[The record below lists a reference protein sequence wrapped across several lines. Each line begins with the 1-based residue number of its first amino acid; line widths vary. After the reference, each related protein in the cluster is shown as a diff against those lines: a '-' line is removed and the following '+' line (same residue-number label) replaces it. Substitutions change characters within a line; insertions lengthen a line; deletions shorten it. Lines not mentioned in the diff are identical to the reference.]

1 MKWCGEN
8 KDSLIISKEEREKIS
23 SQEAK
28 LSASISKVKLVAVS
42 NVLLN
47 VLIENIARKFLHNIL
62 GYA

>member
-8 KDSLIISKEEREKIS
+8 KDSLIISKEERERIS

-28 LSASISKVKLVAVS
+28 LSASISKVKIMEVS
-42 NVLLN
+42 NVVLN
-47 VLIENIARKFLHNIL
+47 VLIEKIARKFLHNIL